1 MLQVCGSA
9 DVAVRV
15 ESQLKLVIRPMYS
28 SPPLHGPSLVA
39 TILRDSE
46 MFNEWTVELK
56 AMADRIISM
65 REQLFDAL
73 KSRGN
78 SYLPAIWL
86 NVLCEVTW

>member
-1 MLQVCGSA
+1 
-9 DVAVRV
+9 
-15 ESQLKLVIRPMYS
+15 
-28 SPPLHGPSLVA
+28 
-39 TILRDSE
+39 